1 MFAILYAYKCIL
13 LCSLSQIGG
22 SIYLNFTLKKHR
34 IKIISLNSE
43 LELKKSN
50 PNNKMNNLNVEMCHP
65 RGKIYNE
72 HRIIV

>member
-50 PNNKMNNLNVEMCHP
+50 PNNKMKE
-65 RGKIYNE
+65 KIV
-72 HRIIV
+72 IVNRSKKNILLKN